1 MIRRPP
7 RSTRTD
13 TLFPYTTLFR
23 SKGVDDQCVEPA
35 RRLLRQFE
43 PRIAEDD
50 RRIGRAMGQEGEFG
64 GIARKPHHRRVDLE
78 KRPALPWLAIAGQGP
93 RPQADDADRRV
104 RPCEPVRRIERQPDP
119 RTMAILGGR
128 VIFVHRIGSLQ
139 QFGSASVRDRV
150 YESVYYS
157 W

>member
-23 SKGVDDQCVEPA
+23 SKGVEDQYVEPA

-64 GIARKPHHRRVDLE
+64 GIARNPHHRRVDLE
-78 KRPALPWLAIAGQGP
+78 KRPALPRLAIAGQGT
-93 RPQADDADRRV
+93 RPQADDAARRV
-104 RPCEPVRRIERQPDP
+104 RPCAPVRPTERQPP
-119 RTMAILGGR
+119 PPPQAHKSGRTQY
-128 VIFVHRIGSLQ
+128 V
-139 QFGSASVRDRV
+139 
-150 YESVYYS
+150 
-157 W
+157 